1 MGRDP
6 PPQPYPYSFVEPL
19 QGVGNELD
27 AILPRC
33 PTSLEDGPREAV
45 EQLARRRLV
54 AARVDGRVAGSD
66 GERAGAN
73 REVTETQA
81 DFRAAGPDVPLHG
94 RSEEHTSELQSL
106 AYLVCR

>member
-1 MGRDP
+1 MANDVLLRAYLPVERCLARENGPHNTQPAARMGRDP

-73 REVTETQA
+73 
-81 DFRAAGPDVPLHG
+81 
-94 RSEEHTSELQSL
+94 
-106 AYLVCR
+106 